1 MRAVP
6 LLVIVFAVS
15 AMGGCFLE
23 VSENKTITGTLVI
36 YSNESLYTI
45 GEKGALHVL
54 PGQYQVNLT
63 KTNDVWNVKVDG
75 ISFIARKIY
84 TNVYTNVKFII
95 ITNETSD
102 IHDIIDV
109 LCVQSPTVASPYVA
123 ETSRETTSVPQ
134 PTTVQLTSPT
144 TSPPVTPVPDTN
156 ETLWQRFLMFVVIM
170 LTSALVLMYVAL
182 RRRRG
187 GGADIEEISV

>member
-6 LLVIVFAVS
+6 LLLIVFAVS

-23 VSENKTITGTLVI
+23 VSENKTITGILAI
-36 YSNESLYTI
+36 YSKENLYNI
-45 GEKGALHVL
+45 GEKGVLHVF

-63 KTNDVWNVKVDG
+63 KKNDVWKVTLDG
-75 ISFIARKIY
+75 VALTARKI
-84 TNVYTNVKFII
+84 YTNVKFII

-102 IHDIIDV
+102 ISDVIDV
-109 LCVQSPTVASPYVA
+109 LCLQSPTPVSPHVA
-123 ETSRETTSVPQ
+123 ETSRETISMPQ
-134 PTTVQLTSPT
+134 LTTVQPTKNLTT
-144 TSPPVTPVPDTN
+144 TTHVTSRPDTN
-156 ETLWQRFLMFVVIM
+156 ETLWQRFLMFLVIM
-170 LTSALVLMYVAL
+170 LTSALALVFVIL